1 MLMLAARKSA
11 RISLVCATGSILETK
26 RGYVNAQHDASTQ
39 IMRFCA
45 LSGLLAGRV
54 LEVSSMSSSQL
65 TTALV
70 ALLLFTGCSEDT
82 PSPDAGLAPTPD
94 AGCLS
99 GLACATWLQD
109 YEREIVYKLAGGMPI
124 AEGVT
129 IAQRFTTEQR
139 ETVRVYLETELR
151 LHDLVP
157 ERQAYGTGTNV
168 FATLPATTETT
179 ATVLVGGH
187 FDSIETSPAAG
198 DNGTGTA
205 IVLAAARYFADQP
218 ERPWNYL
225 FVFFDEEEIGLI
237 GSQAFADKIRTEQLD
252 VRAVHN
258 FDLVSWD
265 EDGDG
270 AVELWS
276 PDPGL
281 QALYEQVGQERGILV
296 QSVEFDSSDHASF
309 LGINL
314 PTVGVSEE
322 FVSGDFNP
330 HYHTPEDTAE
340 KIDYAY
346 MQRISELAFE
356 VLSIGPT
363 ATGG

>member
-1 MLMLAARKSA
+1 MPSSKLTTTLAA
-11 RISLVCATGSILETK
+11 
-26 RGYVNAQHDASTQ
+26 
-39 IMRFCA
+39 
-45 LSGLLAGRV
+45 LLIVGA
-54 LEVSSMSSSQL
+54 
-65 TTALV
+65 
-70 ALLLFTGCSEDT
+70 CSEDP
-82 PSPDAGLAPTPD
+82 PSPDAGLEPMPD

-99 GLACATWLQD
+99 GLACATWLED

-124 AEGVT
+124 ANGVT

-139 ETVRVYLETELR
+139 EIVRGYLESELQ
-151 LHDLVP
+151 LHGLVP
-157 ERQAYGTGTNV
+157 ERHDYGTGTNV
-168 FATLPATTETT
+168 FATLPATIETT
-179 ATVLVGGH
+179 ATVLLGGH

-205 IVLAAARYFADQP
+205 LVLAAARYFADQP
-218 ERPWNYL
+218 ERNWNYL
-225 FVFFDEEEIGLI
+225 FVFFDEEEVGLV
-237 GSQAFADKIRTEQLD
+237 GSQAFADKIRSEQLD

-258 FDLVSWD
+258 FDLISWD

-281 QALYEQVGQERGILV
+281 QALYEQVGQERGVTV
-296 QSVEFDSSDHASF
+296 QSVEFGSSDHASF
-309 LGINL
+309 IGINL

-346 MQRISELAFE
+346 MKRISELVFE
-356 VLSIGPT
+356 VLSIAPQA
-363 ATGG
+363 ATR

>member
-1 MLMLAARKSA
+1 MP
-11 RISLVCATGSILETK
+11 LVSNMFSSP
-26 RGYVNAQHDASTQ
+26 NAIIVA
-39 IMRFCA
+39 
-45 LSGLLAGRV
+45 
-54 LEVSSMSSSQL
+54 
-65 TTALV
+65 
-70 ALLLFTGCSEDT
+70 ALLLFGACSEDA
-82 PSPDAGLAPTPD
+82 PAQDAGQTPEID
-94 AGCLS
+94 AGCTS
-99 GLACATWLQD
+99 GLACATWLED

-124 AEGVT
+124 ADGVT

-139 ETVRVYLETELR
+139 EIVRVYLETELQ
-151 LHDLVP
+151 LHGLSP
-157 ERQAYGTGTNV
+157 ERHNYGTGTNIV
-168 FATLPATTETT
+168 ATLPATTKTS
-179 ATVLVGGH
+179 ATVLVGAH

-205 IVLAAARYFADQP
+205 LVLAAARYFADQP
-218 ERPWNYL
+218 ERSWRYL
-225 FVFFDEEEIGLI
+225 FVFFDEEETGLI
-237 GSQAFADKIRTEQLD
+237 GSQAFANKIRTEQLD

-281 QALYEQVGQERGILV
+281 QALYEQVGEERGVLV
-296 QSVEFDSSDHASF
+296 QSVEFGSSDHASF
-309 LGINL
+309 IGINL

-340 KIDYAY
+340 KVDYAY
-346 MQRISELAFE
+346 MKRISQLAFE
-356 VLSIGPT
+356 VLSIGP
-363 ATGG
+363 AAAGN